1 MKRIEK
7 LDKRLRELLEDWNDD
22 RPEVNIIHDRNISL
36 DLRLKINQA
45 FIDYLDVDRVEW
57 YNLPSFMYNGDAYVL
72 RTYLIR
78 GKDESDPKIYK
89 LFKDIEERED
99 SEKIFVIRSIRFTE
113 KLFNKNDE
121 NLQLSGSGDVKG
133 KIFKYFSPEFKN
145 ERYLEMR
152 WVDGVDREKL
162 IKIFSRMISAHWEV
176 GKYEGK
182 RNILIQGGIISHKYE
197 Q

>member
-1 MKRIEK
+1 MEK
-7 LDKRLRELLEDWNDD
+7 IKELDERLRELLEELNEYQ
-22 RPEVNIIHDRNISL
+22 PEGKIFNDRNISL

-57 YNLPSFMYNGDAYVL
+57 YNLPTCIYNGRGYVL

-78 GKDESDPKIYK
+78 GGDKSDPKIYK
-89 LFKDIEERED
+89 LFEDNEEED
-99 SEKIFVIRSIRFTE
+99 SERIFVIRSIRFTE

-121 NLQLSGSGDVKG
+121 NLQLSGSEDVKG

-145 ERYLEMR
+145 KRYLEMR
-152 WVDGVDREKL
+152 WEDGVDREKL
-162 IKIFSRMISAHWEV
+162 IEIFSRMINAHWEV

-182 RNILIQGGIISHKYE
+182 RNILIQGGIIPYKNNK
-197 Q
+197 